1 MLNSD
6 EAWQTFTHNRLRL
19 YEGVE
24 NTGNPHVLRE
34 VCSGLELEAQKALR
48 FLAAVRSRQNALH
61 PISCLPPEIL
71 REIFTLVAM
80 DEDEYLQNRIED
92 YESDDLPDS
101 DVLESHNLGWVKGM
115 YNVDAWYNH
124 VI

>member
-24 NTGNPHVLRE
+24 NIRNPHVLRE
-34 VCSGLELEAQKALR
+34 ACSGLELEAQKALR
-48 FLAAVRSRQNALH
+48 FLAAIRSRQNALL
-61 PISCLPPEIL
+61 PISCVPPEIL
-71 REIFTLVAM
+71 RKIFTLVAM
-80 DEDEYLQNRIED
+80 DEDQYLQNRED
-92 YESDDLPDS
+92 YYEPENPPDS
-101 DVLESHNLGWVKGM
+101 DVLQSHSLGWVKGM
-115 YNVDAWYNH
+115 YNIDAWYNH

>member
-24 NTGNPHVLRE
+24 NTGNLHVLRE
-34 VCSGLELEAQKALR
+34 ACSGLELEAQKAHR
-48 FLAAVRSRQNALH
+48 FLAAIRSRQNALH

-71 REIFTLVAM
+71 REIFTIIAM
-80 DEDEYLQNRIED
+80 DEEEYLQNREEGH
-92 YESDDLPDS
+92 ESKSLPDS
-101 DVLESHNLGWVKGM
+101 DVSESCNLGWVKGM
-115 YNVDAWYNH
+115 YNVHAWYIH
-124 VI
+124 VT